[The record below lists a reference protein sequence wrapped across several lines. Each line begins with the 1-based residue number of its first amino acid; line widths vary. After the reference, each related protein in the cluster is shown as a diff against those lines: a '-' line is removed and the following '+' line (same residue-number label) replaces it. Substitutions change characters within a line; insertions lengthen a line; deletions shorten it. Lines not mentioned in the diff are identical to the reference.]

1 MSNNQNFILQNPV
14 FIKGASKAAQGV
26 ISSNSID
33 LSTGNSFS
41 VSLTDDTTFTFA
53 NPSDVQFFR
62 VDVSGGLS
70 GDPYDIVNTSLVG
83 SYQLPTSLD
92 NYGVTIKPDGS
103 KIYIADITG
112 DQVYQYSMSP
122 AYDVTSMQLEA
133 TSANFGSAYNVG
145 PTHYAFNANGTKM
158 FACGNAR
165 IQEYALST
173 AWYVN
178 TATLTTTTST
188 QTAYSMKFNN
198 DGTKLYY
205 NNAVGDRI
213 YEYDLSTAYDLSTMA
228 SQANGYYDYGSYS
241 DAWHFDI
248 SNDGTSFYL
257 MGDASSTVR
266 KFTMST
272 AYDITTASYASVEKS
287 LSFSDPRG
295 ICFSSDGKYM
305 YILDRGADI
314 LYQYYFGSPIS
325 ITWPT
330 VAWSDGQAPSSP
342 PLGKTSSYSF
352 VTDDGGTTYHG
363 YGIGLDI
370 S

>member
-1 MSNNQNFILQNPV
+1 MANNKNFTLQNPV
-14 FIKGASKAAQGV
+14 SIKGASKAAKGV
-26 ISSNSID
+26 ISSNAID
-33 LSTGNSFS
+33 LSTGNSFA
-41 VSLTDDTTFTFA
+41 VSLTADTTFTFT

-62 VDVSGGLS
+62 VDVSGGLT

-83 SYQLPTSLD
+83 SYQLPSVD

-112 DQVYQYSMSP
+112 DEVYQYSMSP
-122 AYDVTSMQLEA
+122 AYDVTSMQLET
-133 TSANFGSAYNVG
+133 TSGNLGSAYTIG

-158 FACGNAR
+158 FACGRAR

-178 TATLTTTTST
+178 SATLTTTKDH
-188 QTAYSMKFNN
+188 TAYSIKFNN

-205 NNAVGDRI
+205 NNAIGNAI
-213 YEYDLSTAYDLSTMA
+213 YEYSLSTAYDLSTM
-228 SQANGYYDYGSYS
+228 SNTTNGYYNYNSYS

-314 LYQYYFGSPIS
+314 LYQYYFGSPIA

-330 VAWSDGQAPSSP
+330 VTWSDGETPSSP
-342 PLGKTSSYSF
+342 PLGKASSYSF

-363 YGIGLDI
+363 YGIGLDF